1 VQKRNRNSE
10 NPARGIGQYR
20 EKIIR
25 YLSRFVPSDHV
36 EDFAQETLL
45 NAHAYMHNGHKVDK
59 PLAFLYTTA
68 RNVVRKSYRDGKTDA
83 ATGARTDI
91 EALNLVSEA
100 PSVERDVMSEL
111 EFEAFCVAIGRL
123 PAKCRKAFVLRKVY
137 QYSYSEIADHCGVS
151 VNTVK
156 NHVKKGFGLVQAYFD
171 EREGLSPP

>member
-1 VQKRNRNSE
+1 MRNRNSE
-10 NPARGIGQYR
+10 HPARGIAQYR
-20 EKIIR
+20 DKIVR
-25 YLSRFVPSDHV
+25 YLSRFVPRDYV

-45 NAHAYMHNGHKVDK
+45 NAHVYMNNGHELDK

-83 ATGARTDI
+83 ANGARTDI
-91 EALNLVSEA
+91 EASELVSEA

-137 QYSYSEIADHCGVS
+137 QYSYKEIADHCGVS

-156 NHVKKGFGLVQAYFD
+156 NHVKKGFRLVQAYFD
-171 EREGLSPP
+171 ERDGFSKP